1 MFIPNCGDFTG
12 LQNDVVYSDLL
23 MEVSA
28 KASEVK
34 NILLQFDVS
43 KSIGAANI
51 PARILREFSLE
62 LSFSLSNLFNISF
75 RLGVVHQVWKRA
87 NNTFFFKSDHKNLVQ
102 NYRSI
107 SSLPNLSKC

>member
-1 MFIPNCGDFTG
+1 MFIPNCGDFKG

-28 KASEVK
+28 KVSEVK
-34 NILLQFDVS
+34 NILPQFDVS

-62 LSFSLSNLFNISF
+62 LSFPPSNLFNISF
-75 RLGVVHQVWKRA
+75 RLGVVRQVWKRA
-87 NNTFFFKSDHKNLVQ
+87 SNTPLFKSDHKNLVQ